1 MTSAG
6 IAKVYSSIN
15 YGGASAFAANFSN
28 QQAHVLASQDM
39 RYLSQDVICV
49 VVKRIGV
56 DRSRELIDLM
66 WKRREHY
73 LYESDFSVLDSL
85 MRGFMKAGLVRN
97 ALVVLDKIR
106 EEGLVPS
113 LSATGILFRMLIAVG
128 DFSTVWSLFRDMVVK
143 GPRISTNEFNV
154 MLDGFCGEGCFQVVV
169 SLFYLMGKF
178 GCEPD
183 AFSYNILIK
192 TYCTDGRSSE
202 ALAWVREMIENGCG
216 PNVVTFNTIIDSFC
230 KQGNMVEARRLFD
243 QIQERDINPTTVTYN
258 TLING
263 YVKAREIR
271 LEGLFPLTDI
281 SVAGLC
287 WAGQLDDAM
296 GLLQDMLQ
304 KGMPPSVVAFNS
316 IIAGY
321 SKAGREDKAFEV
333 YRSMAEFGLTP
344 SSCTCSSL
352 LLGLSNRGML
362 QEAGELLDKMVN
374 KGFPINR
381 VASTVLLDGYFNS
394 GDLIRA
400 HKLWGEMKS
409 RRICPD
415 VVAFSAFIDGLSNAG
430 RMEEA
435 YEAFEDML
443 RRGITPNN
451 FTYNSLIGGFC
462 NCGKVDYAL
471 KLEKEMRQNGL
482 IPDIFNTNMIINGFC
497 KQGSMKAAN
506 NTFMHRFGQN
516 PDIVTYNTLISGYIK
531 AFDLVNAEDFLAKM
545 WDSGWQPDI
554 ISYNT
559 WIHVFCSSRKIV
571 QAVRMLD
578 ELIASGFIPNTVT
591 CNTMVNGVCCDI
603 LERAM
608 ILTAKLLKMA
618 FVPNVV
624 TSTKWDSLQD
634 AEIVKESPGE
644 AIVVDFLMH
653 ITFDYIAKDMSYRD
667 KNQLSYPR
675 VKGLQFGHD
684 TQLLEKIEYSFGQE
698 VEAEIFDPELHYYC
712 STGNALI
719 CSWKY
724 VAEVYEQ
731 VLQNSDR
738 DLWIDLAAE
747 YCPALKVLP
756 SGKACSTTIT
766 YSVCFFHLGSSS
778 NQQNQVPDI
787 QRFCSRRE

>member
-28 QQAHVLASQDM
+28 QQGVCINSNEKRKIFIGLSKIIKHGHGCVLRDFSLGDNQFWPFNLVEIMKLFDDSILSLAFFKFVCVNDSDFGSDSSIRLYCELAHVLASQDM

-271 LEGLFPLTDI
+271 LEG
-281 SVAGLC
+281 
-287 WAGQLDDAM
+287 
-296 GLLQDMLQ
+296 
-304 KGMPPSVVAFNS
+304 
-316 IIAGY
+316 
-321 SKAGREDKAFEV
+321 E
-333 YRSMAEFGLTP
+333 RS
-344 SSCTCSSL
+344 TC
-352 LLGLSNRGML
+352 
-362 QEAGELLDKMVN
+362 
-374 KGFPINR
+374 
-381 VASTVLLDGYFNS
+381 
-394 GDLIRA
+394 
-400 HKLWGEMKS
+400 
-409 RRICPD
+409 
-415 VVAFSAFIDGLSNAG
+415 
-430 RMEEA
+430 
-435 YEAFEDML
+435 
-443 RRGITPNN
+443 
-451 FTYNSLIGGFC
+451 
-462 NCGKVDYAL
+462 
-471 KLEKEMRQNGL
+471 
-482 IPDIFNTNMIINGFC
+482 
-497 KQGSMKAAN
+497 
-506 NTFMHRFGQN
+506 
-516 PDIVTYNTLISGYIK
+516 
-531 AFDLVNAEDFLAKM
+531 
-545 WDSGWQPDI
+545 
-554 ISYNT
+554 
-559 WIHVFCSSRKIV
+559 
-571 QAVRMLD
+571 
-578 ELIASGFIPNTVT
+578 
-591 CNTMVNGVCCDI
+591 
-603 LERAM
+603 
-608 ILTAKLLKMA
+608 
-618 FVPNVV
+618 
-624 TSTKWDSLQD
+624 
-634 AEIVKESPGE
+634 
-644 AIVVDFLMH
+644 
-653 ITFDYIAKDMSYRD
+653 
-667 KNQLSYPR
+667 
-675 VKGLQFGHD
+675 
-684 TQLLEKIEYSFGQE
+684 
-698 VEAEIFDPELHYYC
+698 
-712 STGNALI
+712 
-719 CSWKY
+719 
-724 VAEVYEQ
+724 
-731 VLQNSDR
+731 
-738 DLWIDLAAE
+738 
-747 YCPALKVLP
+747 
-756 SGKACSTTIT
+756 
-766 YSVCFFHLGSSS
+766 
-778 NQQNQVPDI
+778 
-787 QRFCSRRE
+787 